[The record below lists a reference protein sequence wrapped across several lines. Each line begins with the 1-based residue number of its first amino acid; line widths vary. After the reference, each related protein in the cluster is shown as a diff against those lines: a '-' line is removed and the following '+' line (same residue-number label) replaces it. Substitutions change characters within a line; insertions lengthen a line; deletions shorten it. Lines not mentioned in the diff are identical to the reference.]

1 MESTTTR
8 TVKVHGHQI
17 AYRTGGPGAEGGG
30 SGPVVLFIHGMAG
43 SSTMWKPSTPH
54 LDPSI
59 TWVAPDLPGHGRS
72 DKPRGDYS
80 LGAQASF
87 LRDLLV
93 ALGHERVTVVGQSLG
108 GGIALQFAYQYPERC
123 ERLVL
128 VCAGGLGQEV
138 MPLLRALTL
147 PGVEYLL
154 PLAFQPVYAGV
165 VNRVA
170 GLLGRVG
177 FAPKPVTEETW
188 RSYTSLIDP
197 RTRQAFLHTLRAVVD
212 HKGQRVSAQDRL
224 YLASAIPTLIVWG
237 DRDPIIPVSHAHR
250 THELVPGSR
259 LEIFEGAGHYPHCED
274 PVRFASVLGDFI
286 GSTEPARLT
295 HEEWAQL
302 LGERML
308 ADLGSTT

>member
-1 MESTTTR
+1 MHTTMTTR
-8 TVKVHGHQI
+8 TVKVHGHEI

-30 SGPVVLFIHGMAG
+30 DGSVVLLVHGMAG
-43 SSTMWKPSTPH
+43 SSSMWKPSVPH

-72 DKPRGDYS
+72 AKPRADYS

-138 MPLLRALTL
+138 MPLLRGLTL

-154 PLAFQPVYAGV
+154 PLVFQPAYAEV
-165 VNRVA
+165 VNRFA

-177 FAPKPVTEETW
+177 FTPKPVTSETW

-250 THELVPGSR
+250 THELIPGSR
-259 LEIFEGAGHYPHCED
+259 LEIFDGAGHYPHCED
-274 PVRFASVLGDFI
+274 PQRFASILGGFVEE
-286 GSTEPARLT
+286 TEPARLT

-308 ADLGSTT
+308 AT